1 MDPLNLGSMP
11 ATTGWVHATTGWVHA
26 TIGWVLGTIGWVS
39 ATVGRVLGIVGQV
52 PVTVGKR
59 RGQIAVE
66 YHTYL
71 TPYRAESTTSDMY
84 HRSIKHVWWT
94 ETWQFI
100 IEK

>member
-1 MDPLNLGSMP
+1 
-11 ATTGWVHATTGWVHA
+11 
-26 TIGWVLGTIGWVS
+26 VS

-71 TPYRAESTTSDMY
+71 TPYRAESSTSDMY
-84 HRSIKHVWWT
+84 HGSIEHV
-94 ETWQFI
+94 
-100 IEK
+100 